1 MPFETLEELLEKIA
15 PGTTLRD
22 AIDRIVEQGH
32 GGLLVLSSL
41 DEIEDIITTGFQI
54 DSEVTSQRLSEL
66 SKMDGAIVIDDS
78 LRRIT
83 YANAHLSP
91 DPSIESLETGTRHKA
106 AEQTAKQLRLPVL
119 AISERRDRVT
129 VYFKDQRYILRDI
142 STIMSKVNQALL
154 IMDQYRGNYDDAVQ
168 ELTALELDGNVL
180 PFHVANPL
188 TKIGQMLTLKEEIL
202 RMFVELG
209 EEKALPGRQ
218 LDNMV
223 AGIENNLEFIVKDF
237 QKTETEETFEE
248 TREKIIDLCTDT
260 PPSTKEIMGLLGYE
274 EEDLDD
280 FLVPRG
286 YRILHQIPRLPHTV
300 IERVVDKFGNLE
312 EILSAEKEELQEVKG
327 IAETRSN
334 TIKAGLKRLEH
345 RITLMEESET

>member
-1 MPFETLEELLEKIA
+1 MEEIA
-15 PGTTLRD
+15 PGTTLRE

-41 DEIEDIITTGFQI
+41 EEMEDIITTGFRI
-54 DSEVTSQRLSEL
+54 DAEVTSQRLSEL
-66 SKMDGAIVIDDS
+66 SKMDGAIVIDDGI
-78 LRRIT
+78 RKIT

-106 AEQTAKQLRLPVL
+106 AEQTAKQLRLPVV

-129 VYFKDQRYILRDI
+129 VYYKDQRYILRDI

-154 IMDQYRGNYDDAVQ
+154 IMDQYRGNYDDAIQ

-188 TKIGQMLTLKEEIL
+188 TKIGQMLTLREEIL
-202 RMFVELG
+202 RMFIELG

-218 LDNMV
+218 LDNMI
-223 AGIENNLEFIVKDF
+223 AGIESDLEFIVKDF
-237 QKTETEETFEE
+237 KRTDPEENFEE
-248 TREKIIDLCTDT
+248 IREKIIDLCTDT

-274 EEDLDD
+274 EEELDD
-280 FLVPRG
+280 FLFPRG
-286 YRILHQIPRLPHTV
+286 YRVLHQIPRLPHTV
-300 IERVVDKFGNLE
+300 IERMIDKFDNLE
-312 EILSAEKEELQEVKG
+312 GILSAEKDELKEVKG

-334 TIKAGLKRLEH
+334 TIKAGLKRLKN
-345 RITLMEESET
+345 RVTLMEELET

>member
-1 MPFETLEELLEKIA
+1 MPFETLEELLEEIA

-22 AIDRIVEQGH
+22 AVDRIVEQGH
-32 GGLLVLSSL
+32 GGLLVLSAL
-41 DEIEDIITTGFQI
+41 EDIEDIITTGFQV
-54 DSEVTSQRLSEL
+54 DTEVTAQRLSEL
-66 SKMDGAIVIDDS
+66 SKMDGAIVIDDN
-78 LRRIT
+78 LRKIT

-106 AEQTAKQLRLPVL
+106 AEQTAKQLRLPVV

-129 VYFKDQRYILRDI
+129 VYYKDQRYILRDI

-154 IMDQYRGNYDDAVQ
+154 IMDQYRGNYDEALQ

-218 LDNMV
+218 LDNMI
-223 AGIENNLEFIVKDF
+223 AGIERDLEFIIKDF
-237 QKTETEETFEE
+237 QKTEPEEGFEE
-248 TREKIIDLCTDT
+248 IRERIIDLCTDT
-260 PPSTKEIMGLLGYE
+260 PPSTKSIMGLLGYE

-280 FLVPRG
+280 FLSPRG

-300 IERVVDKFGNLE
+300 IERMVDKFGNLE
-312 EILSAEKEELQEVKG
+312 GILAADKDELQEVKG
-327 IAETRSN
+327 IAQTRSN
-334 TIKAGLKRLEH
+334 TIKAGLRRLEN
-345 RITLMEESET
+345 RITLMEELET

>member
-1 MPFETLEELLEKIA
+1 MSFDSLEELLENIA
-15 PGTTLRD
+15 PGTKLRD
-22 AIDRIVEQGH
+22 GVDRIVEQGH
-32 GGLLVLSSL
+32 GGLLVLSPL
-41 DEIEDIITTGFQI
+41 QKIEEIITTGFKVNA
-54 DSEVTSQRLSEL
+54 EVTSQRLSEL
-66 SKMDGAIVIDDS
+66 SKMDGAIVIDDD
-78 LRRIT
+78 LKKIT

-91 DPSIESLETGTRHKA
+91 DPAIESQETGTRHKA
-106 AEQTAKQLRLPVL
+106 AEQTAKQIRIPVV
-119 AISERRDRVT
+119 AISERRNRVT
-129 VYFKDQRYILRDI
+129 VYYRDQRYILREI

-154 IMDQYRGNYDDAVQ
+154 IMDQYRGNYDEALQ

-188 TKIGQMLTLKEEIL
+188 TKIGQMLTLKNEIL

-223 AGIENNLEFIVKDF
+223 AGVESELEFIIKDF
-237 QKTETEETFEE
+237 HRDPKDDVEEV
-248 TREKIIDLCTDT
+248 RESIIELCTDT
-260 PPSTKEIMGLLGYE
+260 PPSTKRIMALLGYE

-280 FLVPRG
+280 FLTPRG

-300 IERVVDKFGNLE
+300 IERMVDEFGNLE
-312 EILSAEKEELQEVKG
+312 NILESSKEDLQEVKG

-334 TIKAGLKRLEH
+334 TIKAGLKRLEN
-345 RITLMEESET
+345 RITLMEELET